1 MNGIEQHAVL
11 AALLAKYAVEGS
23 GEEGREAFL
32 ASISRMGHE
41 RGARM
46 AARALQNGDGLDIVS
61 FNAYGEW
68 RAQPGEMEA
77 ALKREDSGAV
87 MVVTKC
93 PWNNSWRKHGLIEYG
108 KLYCEVVDDA
118 LASGFHPAFHCD
130 VPCTLSAGGACCRFE
145 WGIPMTAEEEQSL
158 LSKKAA
164 LGDSCVRSFDYH
176 TAHML
181 YSVGGELVIRLG
193 QAGAIALEQAKR
205 AFSRLFGQEY
215 LDTAQGAYLLADAA
229 TDKNA

>member
-23 GEEGREAFL
+23 GEAGREAFL
-32 ASISRMGHE
+32 AGIRRMAYE

-46 AARALQNGDGLDIVS
+46 AVRALQNGDRLDIVS

-77 ALKREDSGAV
+77 ALKREDGVAV

-118 LASGFHPAFHCD
+118 LARGFYPEFHCD
-130 VPCTLSAGGACCRFE
+130 VPCTLSAEGHCCRFE

-158 LSKKAA
+158 LNKKKA
-164 LGDSCVRSFDYH
+164 LGDRCAKSFDYH
-176 TAHML
+176 VAHVL
-181 YSVGGELVIRLG
+181 YSVGDELALRLG
-193 QAGAIALEQAKR
+193 QAGVTAVEQAKR
-205 AFSRLFGQEY
+205 AFAELFGQEY
-215 LDTAQGAYLLADAA
+215 LDAAKGAYLVG
-229 TDKNA
+229 